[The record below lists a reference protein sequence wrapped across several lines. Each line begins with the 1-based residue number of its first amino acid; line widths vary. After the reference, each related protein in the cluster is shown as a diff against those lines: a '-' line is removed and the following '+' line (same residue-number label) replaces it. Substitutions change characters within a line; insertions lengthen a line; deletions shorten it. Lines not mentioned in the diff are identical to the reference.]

1 MRTMVT
7 WRTAPQAEAV
17 AVRLAFYCILV
28 LLAAI
33 IDHACLSTWWFAPE
47 LSLALAAWAMVDGT
61 EDGVVGRACLAGIAR
76 DLADPVGFGFHT
88 VVLTGLGIAFLP
100 LRRYLFRT
108 RAAAWMVWAAVCLV
122 VVRCVD
128 GLLTGFG
135 DITIN
140 HLLIVT
146 LTTALTAVVCG
157 WLFGGLPRRFRPVGV
172 GGA

>member
-1 MRTMVT
+1 M
-7 WRTAPQAEAV
+7 
-17 AVRLAFYCILV
+17 RLAFYCILV

-33 IDHACLSTWWFAPE
+33 IDHACLSTWWFAPD

-88 VVLTGLGIAFLP
+88 LMLTVLGVAFLP
-100 LRRYLFRT
+100 VRRFLFRT
-108 RAAAWMVWAAVCLV
+108 RAAAWMVWAAASYVLV
-122 VVRCVD
+122 RVAD

-135 DITIN
+135 DFDLK
-140 HLLIVT
+140 HLVVGAVG
-146 LTTALTAVVCG
+146 TALAAVVCG
-157 WLFGGLPRRFRPVGV
+157 WLFGGLPKAIRPVGV